1 MANIFFRYG
10 DSRNLSFVLGRDT
23 LLGWP
28 TKFHIIFP
36 YRFFARQPNI
46 LCSHARFNKQP
57 MNWLFPKA
65 TSKYLTILRNPVDNF
80 ESVFNF
86 AHLGKLF
93 GLGDRMDSLEKF
105 LAKEIP
111 FNSSR
116 NIMTY
121 LARNPMM
128 FDLGLSLEYFQN
140 LSAVNE
146 YIQFL
151 DREFDLV
158 MITDYFDESLVLMK
172 RLLCWEIDDIVYVK
186 LNERLDKE
194 KARGLSESVQENIK
208 RWNKADVLLFD
219 HFNKTFWRKV
229 KNEGPSFY
237 EDLAVFRQRKDDVR
251 RLCLTN
257 KARRQRA
264 YHDKFVKGY
273 SLRKDLQTSTKAL
286 CENLVRMENSFLEH
300 LRKKRT
306 EEIRNAGL
314 EKQTSIKKETG
325 WDAAKD
331 LRYEPVKT
339 RN

>member
-1 MANIFFRYG
+1 
-10 DSRNLSFVLGRDT
+10 
-23 LLGWP
+23 
-28 TKFHIIFP
+28 
-36 YRFFARQPNI
+36 
-46 LCSHARFNKQP
+46 

-93 GLGDRMDSLEKF
+93 GLGDRMDSLETF

-111 FNSSR
+111 FNNSR

-208 RWNKADVLLFD
+208 RWNKADVLLFN

-237 EDLAVFRQRKDDVR
+237 EDLAVFRQRKDDIK
-251 RLCLTN
+251 RLCVTN
-257 KARRQRA
+257 KVRHQRA

-286 CENLVRMENSFLEH
+286 CENLVRMENSFLEY
-300 LRKKRT
+300 LRNKRT
-306 EEIRNAGL
+306 EELRNAGL

-325 WDAAKD
+325 WDAAND